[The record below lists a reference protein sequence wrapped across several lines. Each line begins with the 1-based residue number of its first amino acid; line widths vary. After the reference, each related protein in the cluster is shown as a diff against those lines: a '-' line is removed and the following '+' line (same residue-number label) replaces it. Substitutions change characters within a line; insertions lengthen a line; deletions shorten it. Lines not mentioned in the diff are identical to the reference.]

1 MRRLDR
7 GLGPYQKIIA
17 FFCTV
22 AFSAACSGGALQR
35 QGSAPTSLAEVPA
48 VRLNFRYEADVPGPS
63 EADKPQE
70 ERNAAVQ
77 SDFDQSRPQEMLDRT
92 LPSPDKKRVLAIY
105 HRASDVPAEFRLDMY
120 SPDGKLLHKITPDTM
135 AVHFPDTIVWAPDS
149 SAVAF
154 VGMVRAGSGEAE
166 TAPTDPGIATPS
178 PVANANITVEANTQE
193 TPLEETNS
201 APPAAPTPASP
212 TGVLTF
218 RTEQIYI
225 CDAEGE
231 AAKPVTQ
238 NEGLIYFYYVWSPDS
253 TMLAA
258 LAATAREWQYLSYQ
272 ADTKGEVFTPV
283 GRPRIVEKNGRE
295 RRLDDALTA
304 VFPVW
309 SPDSSKVAEAF
320 ETQVRVYDAKG
331 NNPTQAAIPL
341 RNQLLISS
349 QAYDREQQQ
358 KLQAANG
365 SATEQSPVASQP
377 NTLPDEKSLVSF
389 NPITDLEWSSP
400 DILYFRTA
408 FIKRMKNEADS
419 VQSFARW
426 HRLVFSLQPPASNQ

>member
-7 GLGPYQKIIA
+7 RAGPYRKIIA
-17 FFCTV
+17 FCCTA
-22 AFSAACSGGALQR
+22 AFLAACGGGAFQR
-35 QGSAPTSLAEVPA
+35 QGSAPTSLAEVAA

-63 EADKPQE
+63 EAAKPPE

-77 SDFDQSRPQEMLDRT
+77 SDFDQARPQEILDRT

-105 HRASDVPAEFRLDMY
+105 HRATDVQAEFRLDMY
-120 SPDGKLLHKITPDTM
+120 TSDGKLLHKITPDTM

-154 VGMVRAGSGEAE
+154 VGMVRASSGDAE
-166 TAPTDPGIATPS
+166 TAAPGPAAATPS
-178 PVANANITVEANTQE
+178 PIADANISVGANAQE
-193 TPLEETNS
+193 TPPGEANV
-201 APPAAPTPASP
+201 APPASPTPESP

-218 RTEQIYI
+218 RTEQIYV

-231 AAKPVTQ
+231 GTKPVTQ
-238 NEGLIYFYYVWSPDS
+238 NEGLIYFYYYWSPDS

-272 ADTKGEVFTPV
+272 ADTKGEVFTPI

-309 SPDSSKVAEAF
+309 SPDSSKVADAF
-320 ETQVRVYDAKG
+320 ETQVRIYDAKG

-358 KLQAANG
+358 KLQATNGESPPEQAPAN
-365 SATEQSPVASQP
+365 QP
-377 NTLPDEKSLVSF
+377 NMLPDEKSLVSF
-389 NPITDLEWSSP
+389 NPITDLEWTSP

-408 FIKRMKNEADS
+408 FIRRMKNEADS

-426 HRLVFSLQPPASNQ
+426 HRLVFSLQPAASNQ